1 MEIQKTN
8 NIPDEDIQALS
19 QFANACYTKGCRD
32 TLIGVGIGAALTI
45 VGCIGAEVYYT
56 WKEKKELKKSIN
68 DFCTFVEEESQQ
80 GLFLFTSQKSQLL
93 LWKTD

>member
-19 QFANACYTKGCRD
+19 WFANACYTKGCRD

-45 VGCIGAEVYYT
+45 VGCIEQRYITHGR
-56 WKEKKELKKSIN
+56 KRKN
-68 DFCTFVEEESQQ
+68 
-80 GLFLFTSQKSQLL
+80 
-93 LWKTD
+93 

>member
-19 QFANACYTKGCRD
+19 WFANACYTKGCRD

-45 VGCIGAEVYYT
+45 VGCIGAEVYT
-56 WKEKKELKKSIN
+56 HGRKRKN
-68 DFCTFVEEESQQ
+68 
-80 GLFLFTSQKSQLL
+80 
-93 LWKTD
+93 

>member
-19 QFANACYTKGCRD
+19 WFANACYTKECKD

-68 DFCTFVEEESQQ
+68 DFCTFVEEES
-80 GLFLFTSQKSQLL
+80 
-93 LWKTD
+93 

>member
-19 QFANACYTKGCRD
+19 WFANTCYTKGCRD
-32 TLIGVGIGAALTI
+32 TLIGAGIGAALTLA
-45 VGCIGAEVYYT
+45 GLIGVEVYDM

-68 DFCTFVEEESQQ
+68 DFCRFVEEES
-80 GLFLFTSQKSQLL
+80 
-93 LWKTD
+93 

>member
-19 QFANACYTKGCRD
+19 WFANACYTKGCRD

-45 VGCIGAEVYYT
+45 VGCIGQRYIT
-56 WKEKKELKKSIN
+56 HGRKRKN
-68 DFCTFVEEESQQ
+68 
-80 GLFLFTSQKSQLL
+80 
-93 LWKTD
+93 